1 MAIHEAEGQNVTV
14 MNEVAYSL
22 VTGGVNRDKDIR
34 VYLLSVIQRRF
45 SKVIVSNTDTAPT
58 LENAMG
64 AGGNN
69 IPMVLLV
76 LEDQGGGGD

>member
-1 MAIHEAEGQNVTV
+1 M
-14 MNEVAYSL
+14 
-22 VTGGVNRDKDIR
+22 
-34 VYLLSVIQRRF
+34 
-45 SKVIVSNTDTAPT
+45 IVSNTDTAPT

-76 LEDQGGGGD
+76 LEDQGGAVINWNHRQLSPTLRAQEHGHPPVVVLDNGDIGNDSRSSDS